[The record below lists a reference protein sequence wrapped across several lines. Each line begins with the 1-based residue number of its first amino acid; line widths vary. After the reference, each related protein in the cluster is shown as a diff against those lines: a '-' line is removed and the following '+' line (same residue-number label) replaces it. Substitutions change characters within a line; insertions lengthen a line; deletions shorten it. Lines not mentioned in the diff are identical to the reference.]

1 MLTNNTPEPPRW
13 PTALN
18 QPPGVMQPP
27 TSQIDL
33 MKLLWRYRFLL
44 LLGLAV
50 GLGGGYY
57 HYIQSPELYLSSAKV
72 QIVEP
77 ASNNLPVQGLES
89 GKGVRSL
96 SDEALVMRS
105 EGILRRAVEL
115 GELDQTP

>member
-1 MLTNNTPEPPRW
+1 MLTNNTQEPPRW
-13 PTALN
+13 PTALG
-18 QPPGVMQPP
+18 QPPGVVQPP
-27 TSQIDL
+27 ASQIDL

-77 ASNNLPVQGLES
+77 VSNNLPVQGLEAGRS
-89 GKGVRSL
+89 TRSL
-96 SDEALVMRS
+96 ADEALVMRS
-105 EGILRRAVEL
+105 E
-115 GELDQTP
+115 